1 MGYKKITGIVSI
13 LLGVSLLTGCA
24 KAPEVSVVKQKGEA
38 AMENYQEVE
47 ESEPGIDLRTVL
59 NAPEHYKSES
69 KDATGKLAL
78 YTDAEVEI
86 PKVDKAGAVYVSQ
99 HPFEQADIDRI
110 TNTFFGDVDVY
121 DARSYSEKTKD
132 EWQAV
137 IEELKS
143 YEAAGNLDPE
153 NWGTDESG
161 NYRYDLYGEI
171 EKAEQAYA
179 GAPEKRELIK
189 LEAPYE
195 FRKQEHQFLRY
206 SSEILYGF
214 VNTADGTSYRYDMEK
229 SDSAP
234 MSIWIKKVSGES
246 DITEAS
252 SRSWAEYE
260 SMKTLYS
267 WVPGEEEVRADIGIS
282 WEEAQKTADEKVAKL
297 NIPDME
303 VNASEYVIEMRSD
316 GSSGSPQREDMTN
329 VGYAFHYTRKLNQ
342 IPITYTVVSGG
353 GKENQSDETVPWSY
367 ETLDIYVTKEGIDE
381 ITFQNQYDMGETKAE
396 NLELMP
402 FSEIMDIYE
411 KMMIVQ
417 NADVLVDQ
425 SDSGGDVG
433 EPLQARNYYVKE
445 IKLGYTRIYDPQS
458 NGRKGLL
465 VPVWDFFGQ
474 YEQSYD
480 GDTMTMVNDVNKSF
494 VTINAVDG
502 TVIDRFIGY

>member
-1 MGYKKITGIVSI
+1 MRYQKIIGIFSI
-13 LLGVSLLTGCA
+13 LLGVGLLAGCA
-24 KAPEVSVVKQKGEA
+24 KTPETSVVKQKGEA
-38 AMENYQEVE
+38 AMEKYQEAKS
-47 ESEPGIDLRTVL
+47 SEPGIDLRTVL
-59 NAPEHYKSES
+59 NAPEHYISEN

-86 PKVDKAGAVYVSQ
+86 PEVDKVAAVYVSQ

-110 TNTFFGDVDVY
+110 TNIFFEDADVY
-121 DARSYSEKTKD
+121 DARSYTEKTKD

-137 IEELKS
+137 LEELKG
-143 YEAAGNLDPE
+143 YEAAGNMDPQ
-153 NWGTDESG
+153 NWGTDENG
-161 NYRYDLYGEI
+161 NYMYDLYGEI
-171 EKAEQAYA
+171 EGAEQAYA
-179 GAPEKRELIK
+179 SAPEKRELIK

-195 FRKQEHQFLRY
+195 FRKQDERFSLY

-229 SDSAP
+229 SDSTP
-234 MSIWIKKVSGES
+234 MSIWIKKVIGES

-252 SRSWAEYE
+252 SRRWFEYDG
-260 SMKTLYS
+260 MKTLYS
-267 WVPGEEEVRADIGIS
+267 WVPEEKEVLADIGIS
-282 WEEAQKTADEKVAKL
+282 WEEAQKIADEKVAKL
-297 NIPDME
+297 NIPNME
-303 VNASEYVIEMRSD
+303 VNASEYVIEL
-316 GSSGSPQREDMTN
+316 GENNSGIPQRENMTN

-342 IPITYTVVSGG
+342 IPITYTPITGG
-353 GKENQSDETVPWSY
+353 GKEDKSDETTPWSY

-381 ITFQNQYDMGETKAE
+381 VTFLNQYDMGETKAE

-402 FSEIMDIYE
+402 FSEIMDVYE

-425 SDSGGDVG
+425 RDSGGDIG
-433 EPLQARNYYVKE
+433 EPLQARNYYIKE
-445 IKLGYTRIYDPQS
+445 IKFGYTRIYDPQS

-474 YEQSYD
+474 YEQSYE

-494 VTINAVDG
+494 LTINAVDG
-502 TVIDRFIGY
+502 TVVDRWIGY